1 MIDRDKFKVIS
12 QKSSKE
18 DDQINNTHS
27 LELLDN
33 NQANSVKYILKK
45 YSNIFS
51 NYMEDRDKVILLQ
64 AREEIQR
71 RLPQRILMCKVIPM
85 QDLNKYLNFN
95 YNVGTFMF
103 RKADI
108 AYMQENSHYTNVVDM
123 FYNCL
128 RLDYEKS
135 MFVKCNRMAII
146 ELKIENNS
154 GQVPLNAR
162 TYNDFNENKIEIN
175 NGTPYTGIGWT
186 LHECGIPEFY
196 VTISENSENS
206 NAEDYDKFP
215 LFSFNTKVY
224 IVDKATNKIMQ
235 IARYDNDTYDGKL
248 MFNKFEKCCTKEDK
262 LDVDRIIREEKLCL

>member
-1 MIDRDKFKVIS
+1 MIDRDKFKVMS

-33 NQANSVKYILKK
+33 NQANGVKYVLKK

-95 YNVGTFMF
+95 YNIGTFMF

-108 AYMQENSHYTNVVDM
+108 TYMQENSYYTNVVDM

-135 MFVKCNRMAII
+135 MFIECNRMAII
-146 ELKIENNS
+146 ELEIKNYS
-154 GQVPLNAR
+154 GRVPLNAR
-162 TYNDFNENKIEIN
+162 TYNEFNENKIEIN
-175 NGTPYTGIGWT
+175 KGTPYTGIGWT
-186 LHECGIPEFY
+186 LHECGVPEFY
-196 VTISENSENS
+196 VTISENSGNR
-206 NAEDYDKFP
+206 NADYDKFP
-215 LFSFNTKVY
+215 LFSFYAKVY
-224 IVDKATNKIMQ
+224 IADKETNKIMQ
-235 IARYDNDTYDGKL
+235 IARYDNDTYVGKL

-262 LDVDRIIREEKLCL
+262 LDVDRIIKEEKLCL